1 MASDILPRR
10 SVSFLPTAGLGDI
23 DIKFTGGKSY
33 EDIIAAGGSWNEL
46 RSDTPRS
53 GVSTGEVSLQ
63 LAAANIC

>member
-1 MASDILPRR
+1 MNFLVQSVASDINL
-10 SVSFLPTAGLGDI
+10 LGAI
-23 DIKFTGGKSY
+23 DMKFTGGKSY

-53 GVSTGEVSLQ
+53 GVPTGEVSLQ